1 MGLRNSPD
9 VPAFL
14 DRDTEIP
21 YIMNVSG
28 DADDELRFVWD
39 PGKAEKNLR
48 QHKIT
53 FETATFVFDDPLLL
67 EEDDVFA
74 EGEYRTIA
82 IGKVEG
88 FVLTVVYSTPE
99 EQLYRLISARLA
111 TAEERQTYE
120 RQIFL
125 P

>member
-1 MGLRNSPD
+1 
-9 VPAFL
+9 V
-14 DRDTEIP
+14 E
-21 YIMNVSG
+21 VSG

-39 PGKAEKNLR
+39 PDKAEKNLR
-48 QHKIT
+48 QHKIS
-53 FETATFVFDDPLLL
+53 FEDATFVFDDPFLL

-74 EGEYRTIA
+74 QGEYRTIA

-88 FVLTVVYSTPE
+88 FVLTVVYATPE
-99 EQLYRLISARLA
+99 ERLFRLISARLA

-120 RQIFL
+120 RQVFH